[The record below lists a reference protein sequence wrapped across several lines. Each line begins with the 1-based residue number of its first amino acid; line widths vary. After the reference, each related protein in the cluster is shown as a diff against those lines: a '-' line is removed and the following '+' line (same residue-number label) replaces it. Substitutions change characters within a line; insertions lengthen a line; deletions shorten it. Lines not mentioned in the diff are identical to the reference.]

1 MQVLSRQGP
10 GLAQSSAVDVH
21 VAATAW
27 RIGVGKGAMEFEPVL
42 GFYMS
47 SPTAM
52 TRLIRMVIP
61 SNSLGL
67 LTGMPHQQHRI
78 LGIISYDQQTSVS
91 NSEEQAGP
99 LLMESSIYGFCISV
113 FYLKV
118 LAVQAAPAQEPPG
131 RCITASA
138 AEKSGNGPRLC
149 LGATLGRSARLCVGQ
164 SPQEFRNPSPSP
176 AESFPDIAAP
186 GHTWARLRGLPIH
199 KSTEQPQNKKGDKY
213 FLSGFLP
220 AQPACGNIHSSDG
233 NLLDQAPPAA
243 KNCFRTRHVSDPRRE
258 KHWLPGTQC
267 VTKHDHTKPKPREL
281 AFRKGDMVTIIEAV
295 EGKGW
300 YRARHNETGQE
311 GLLAAS
317 ALRERG
323 AIRADP
329 KLSLMPWF
337 HGKISGMEAVQE
349 LQPPE
354 DGLFLVRESVR
365 HPGDYVL
372 CVSFGKEVIHY
383 RVVHEENTLSID
395 SQQYFF
401 NLIDMIEHYM
411 KEQGAICTKLVKPK
425 PKSGMKSAEEEL
437 AKAGWLLNLKHLTL
451 GDRIGQGEFGDVL
464 QGEYLGQRV
473 AVKNIKC
480 DVTAQAFLAETAAM
494 TKVRHKNLVCL
505 LGVILHNGLYIVM
518 EFMSKGNLV
527 NFLRT
532 RGRALVPTQQ
542 LLLFALD
549 VAQGMDYLESKKL
562 VHRDLA
568 ARNILISE
576 ENVAKVSDFGLAR
589 VNPKGA
595 DATLLPVKWTAPEA
609 LKHNKFSSKSDV
621 WSYGILLWETFS
633 FGRAPYPKLALK
645 EVTELLE
652 QGYRMD
658 APEGCPPTVYA
669 LMKSC
674 WELEPGKRPSFKKLA
689 EKLQKELKHLRDI

>member
-1 MQVLSRQGP
+1 MG
-10 GLAQSSAVDVH
+10 
-21 VAATAW
+21 TA
-27 RIGVGKGAMEFEPVL
+27 
-42 GFYMS
+42 
-47 SPTAM
+47 
-52 TRLIRMVIP
+52 
-61 SNSLGL
+61 
-67 LTGMPHQQHRI
+67 
-78 LGIISYDQQTSVS
+78 
-91 NSEEQAGP
+91 
-99 LLMESSIYGFCISV
+99 
-113 FYLKV
+113 
-118 LAVQAAPAQEPPG
+118 
-131 RCITASA
+131 
-138 AEKSGNGPRLC
+138 
-149 LGATLGRSARLCVGQ
+149 
-164 SPQEFRNPSPSP
+164 
-176 AESFPDIAAP
+176 
-186 GHTWARLRGLPIH
+186 
-199 KSTEQPQNKKGDKY
+199 
-213 FLSGFLP
+213 
-220 AQPACGNIHSSDG
+220 
-233 NLLDQAPPAA
+233 
-243 KNCFRTRHVSDPRRE
+243 E
-258 KHWLPGTQC
+258 KHWPPGTQC
-267 VTKHDHTKPKPREL
+267 VTKHDHSKPKPREL

-337 HGKISGMEAVQE
+337 HGKISGLEAVQE

-395 SQQYFF
+395 SQQYFS

-425 PKSGMKSAEEEL
+425 TKSGMKSAEEEL

-576 ENVAKVSDFGLAR
+576 ENVAK
-589 VNPKGA
+589 
-595 DATLLPVKWTAPEA
+595 
-609 LKHNKFSSKSDV
+609 KFSSKSDV

-658 APEGCPPTVYA
+658 PPEGCPPTIYA

-674 WELEPGKRPSFKKLA
+674 WELEPGKRPSFKKLT

>member
-1 MQVLSRQGP
+1 MQ
-10 GLAQSSAVDVH
+10 
-21 VAATAW
+21 
-27 RIGVGKGAMEFEPVL
+27 
-42 GFYMS
+42 
-47 SPTAM
+47 
-52 TRLIRMVIP
+52 
-61 SNSLGL
+61 
-67 LTGMPHQQHRI
+67 
-78 LGIISYDQQTSVS
+78 
-91 NSEEQAGP
+91 
-99 LLMESSIYGFCISV
+99 
-113 FYLKV
+113 
-118 LAVQAAPAQEPPG
+118 
-131 RCITASA
+131 
-138 AEKSGNGPRLC
+138 
-149 LGATLGRSARLCVGQ
+149 
-164 SPQEFRNPSPSP
+164 
-176 AESFPDIAAP
+176 
-186 GHTWARLRGLPIH
+186 
-199 KSTEQPQNKKGDKY
+199 
-213 FLSGFLP
+213 
-220 AQPACGNIHSSDG
+220 
-233 NLLDQAPPAA
+233 
-243 KNCFRTRHVSDPRRE
+243 
-258 KHWLPGTQC
+258 KHWPPGTQC
-267 VTKHDHTKPKPREL
+267 VTKHDHTKPKAREL

-311 GLLAAS
+311 GLLAAI

-323 AIRADP
+323 AIRVDP

-337 HGKISGMEAVQE
+337 HGKISGVEAVQE

-354 DGLFLVRESVR
+354 DGMFLVRESVR

-395 SQQYFF
+395 SQQYFS

-425 PKSGMKSAEEEL
+425 PKTGMKSAEEEL
-437 AKAGWLLNLKHLTL
+437 PDPLRPLP
-451 GDRIGQGEFGDVL
+451 DVL
-464 QGEYLGQRV
+464 QGEYMGQKV
-473 AVKNIKC
+473 AVKNVKC
-480 DVTAQAFLAETAAM
+480 DVTAQSFLAETA
-494 TKVRHKNLVCL
+494 VRHKNLVCL

-532 RGRALVPTQQ
+532 RGRVTLCSV
-542 LLLFALD
+542 LLGHGRD

-621 WSYGILLWETFS
+621 WSYGILLWEAFS
-633 FGRAPYPKLALK
+633 FGRAPYPNLK

-658 APEGCPPTVYA
+658 PPEGCPPTVYA
-669 LMKSC
+669 LMRSC
-674 WELEPGKRPSFKKLA
+674 WELEPGKRPSFKKLT
-689 EKLQKELKHLRDI
+689 EKLQKELKHLRDV

>member
-1 MQVLSRQGP
+1 MRGR
-10 GLAQSSAVDVH
+10 LA
-21 VAATAW
+21 
-27 RIGVGKGAMEFEPVL
+27 
-42 GFYMS
+42 MS
-47 SPTAM
+47 
-52 TRLIRMVIP
+52 
-61 SNSLGL
+61 G
-67 LTGMPHQQHRI
+67 
-78 LGIISYDQQTSVS
+78 
-91 NSEEQAGP
+91 
-99 LLMESSIYGFCISV
+99 
-113 FYLKV
+113 
-118 LAVQAAPAQEPPG
+118 
-131 RCITASA
+131 
-138 AEKSGNGPRLC
+138 
-149 LGATLGRSARLCVGQ
+149 
-164 SPQEFRNPSPSP
+164 
-176 AESFPDIAAP
+176 
-186 GHTWARLRGLPIH
+186 
-199 KSTEQPQNKKGDKY
+199 
-213 FLSGFLP
+213 
-220 AQPACGNIHSSDG
+220 
-233 NLLDQAPPAA
+233 
-243 KNCFRTRHVSDPRRE
+243 
-258 KHWLPGTQC
+258 KHWPPGTQC
-267 VTKHDHTKPKPREL
+267 VTKHDHSKPKPREL
-281 AFRKGDMVTIIEAV
+281 AFHKGDVVTIIEAV

-311 GLLAAS
+311 GLLVAS

-323 AIRADP
+323 AIRVDP

-337 HGKISGMEAVQE
+337 HGKISGVEAVQE

-354 DGLFLVRESVR
+354 DGLFLVRESIR

-372 CVSFGKEVIHY
+372 CVSFGREVIHY

-395 SQQYFF
+395 SQEYFS

-425 PKSGMKSAEEEL
+425 PKTGMKSAEKEL
-437 AKAGWLLNLKHLTL
+437 AKAGWLLNLKNLTL
-451 GDRIGQGEFGDVL
+451 GDRIGKGEFGDVL
-464 QGEYLGQRV
+464 QGEYMGQKV

-494 TKVRHKNLVCL
+494 TKVQHKNLVCL

-576 ENVAKVSDFGLAR
+576 ENVAK
-589 VNPKGA
+589 
-595 DATLLPVKWTAPEA
+595 
-609 LKHNKFSSKSDV
+609 KFSSKSDV

-633 FGRAPYPKLALK
+633 FGRAPYPKMTLK

-658 APEGCPPTVYA
+658 APEGCPPSVYA

-674 WELEPGKRPSFKKLA
+674 WELEPGKRPSFKKLT
-689 EKLQKELKHLRDI
+689 EKLQKELKHLRDV

>member
-1 MQVLSRQGP
+1 MSGVSR
-10 GLAQSSAVDVH
+10 
-21 VAATAW
+21 TA
-27 RIGVGKGAMEFEPVL
+27 
-42 GFYMS
+42 
-47 SPTAM
+47 
-52 TRLIRMVIP
+52 
-61 SNSLGL
+61 
-67 LTGMPHQQHRI
+67 TGMP
-78 LGIISYDQQTSVS
+78 
-91 NSEEQAGP
+91 A
-99 LLMESSIYGFCISV
+99 
-113 FYLKV
+113 
-118 LAVQAAPAQEPPG
+118 
-131 RCITASA
+131 
-138 AEKSGNGPRLC
+138 
-149 LGATLGRSARLCVGQ
+149 
-164 SPQEFRNPSPSP
+164 
-176 AESFPDIAAP
+176 
-186 GHTWARLRGLPIH
+186 
-199 KSTEQPQNKKGDKY
+199 
-213 FLSGFLP
+213 
-220 AQPACGNIHSSDG
+220 
-233 NLLDQAPPAA
+233 
-243 KNCFRTRHVSDPRRE
+243 
-258 KHWLPGTQC
+258 
-267 VTKHDHTKPKPREL
+267 REL

-323 AIRADP
+323 AIRVDP

-337 HGKISGMEAVQE
+337 HGKISGVEAVQE

-354 DGLFLVRESVR
+354 DGMFLVRESVR

-395 SQQYFF
+395 SQQYFS
-401 NLIDMIEHYM
+401 NLIDMIEVRPPSPDSELCRGM
-411 KEQGAICTKLVKPK
+411 APLVAPANL
-425 PKSGMKSAEEEL
+425 PL
-437 AKAGWLLNLKHLTL
+437 CPAGWLLNLQHLTL

-464 QGEYLGQRV
+464 QGEYMGQKV
-473 AVKNIKC
+473 AVKNVKC

-621 WSYGILLWETFS
+621 WSYGILLWEAFS
-633 FGRAPYPKLALK
+633 FGRAPYPKLSLK

-658 APEGCPPTVYA
+658 PPEGCPPTVYA
-669 LMKSC
+669 LMRSC
-674 WELEPGKRPSFKKLA
+674 WELEPGKRPSFKKLT
-689 EKLQKELKHLRDI
+689 EKLQKELKHLRDV

>member
-1 MQVLSRQGP
+1 LQ
-10 GLAQSSAVDVH
+10 
-21 VAATAW
+21 
-27 RIGVGKGAMEFEPVL
+27 
-42 GFYMS
+42 
-47 SPTAM
+47 
-52 TRLIRMVIP
+52 
-61 SNSLGL
+61 
-67 LTGMPHQQHRI
+67 
-78 LGIISYDQQTSVS
+78 
-91 NSEEQAGP
+91 
-99 LLMESSIYGFCISV
+99 
-113 FYLKV
+113 
-118 LAVQAAPAQEPPG
+118 
-131 RCITASA
+131 
-138 AEKSGNGPRLC
+138 
-149 LGATLGRSARLCVGQ
+149 
-164 SPQEFRNPSPSP
+164 
-176 AESFPDIAAP
+176 
-186 GHTWARLRGLPIH
+186 
-199 KSTEQPQNKKGDKY
+199 
-213 FLSGFLP
+213 
-220 AQPACGNIHSSDG
+220 
-233 NLLDQAPPAA
+233 
-243 KNCFRTRHVSDPRRE
+243 
-258 KHWLPGTQC
+258 KHWAPGTQC
-267 VTKHDHTKPKPREL
+267 VTKHDHTKPKAGEL
-281 AFRKGDMVTIIEAV
+281 AFRKGDVVTIIEAV

-300 YRARHNETGQE
+300 YHARHNETGQE
-311 GLLAAS
+311 GLLAAG

-323 AIRADP
+323 AIRIDP
-329 KLSLMPWF
+329 KLSLMPEGVYAMGSGSF
-337 HGKISGMEAVQE
+337 GGGSALPISLLALG
-349 LQPPE
+349 
-354 DGLFLVRESVR
+354 VR

-395 SQQYFF
+395 SQQYFS

-425 PKSGMKSAEEEL
+425 PKTGMKSAEEEL
-437 AKAGWLLNLKHLTL
+437 AKAGWLLNLQHLTL

-464 QGEYLGQRV
+464 QGEYMGQKV

-480 DVTAQAFLAETAAM
+480 DVTAQAFLTETAAM

-595 DATLLPVKWTAPEA
+595 DTTLLPVKWTAPEA

-621 WSYGILLWETFS
+621 WSYGILLWEAFS
-633 FGRAPYPKLALK
+633 FGRAPYPKLSLK

-652 QGYRMD
+652 QGYRME
-658 APEGCPPTVYA
+658 APEGCPPAVYA

-674 WELEPGKRPSFKKLA
+674 WELEPGKRPSFKKLT
-689 EKLQKELKHLRDI
+689 EKLQKELK

>member
-1 MQVLSRQGP
+1 P
-10 GLAQSSAVDVH
+10 
-21 VAATAW
+21 
-27 RIGVGKGAMEFEPVL
+27 
-42 GFYMS
+42 
-47 SPTAM
+47 
-52 TRLIRMVIP
+52 
-61 SNSLGL
+61 N
-67 LTGMPHQQHRI
+67 
-78 LGIISYDQQTSVS
+78 
-91 NSEEQAGP
+91 GP
-99 LLMESSIYGFCISV
+99 LCS
-113 FYLKV
+113 
-118 LAVQAAPAQEPPG
+118 
-131 RCITASA
+131 
-138 AEKSGNGPRLC
+138 
-149 LGATLGRSARLCVGQ
+149 
-164 SPQEFRNPSPSP
+164 
-176 AESFPDIAAP
+176 
-186 GHTWARLRGLPIH
+186 
-199 KSTEQPQNKKGDKY
+199 
-213 FLSGFLP
+213 
-220 AQPACGNIHSSDG
+220 
-233 NLLDQAPPAA
+233 
-243 KNCFRTRHVSDPRRE
+243 
-258 KHWLPGTQC
+258 
-267 VTKHDHTKPKPREL
+267 
-281 AFRKGDMVTIIEAV
+281 
-295 EGKGW
+295 
-300 YRARHNETGQE
+300 
-311 GLLAAS
+311 
-317 ALRERG
+317 
-323 AIRADP
+323 
-329 KLSLMPWF
+329 WF
-337 HGKISGMEAVQE
+337 HGKISGVQAVQE
-349 LQPPE
+349 LQPAE

-395 SQQYFF
+395 SQQYFS

-425 PKSGMKSAEEEL
+425 PKTGMKSAEEEL
-437 AKAGWLLNLKHLTL
+437 AKAGWLLNLQHLTL

-464 QGEYLGQRV
+464 QGEYMGQKV

-480 DVTAQAFLAETAAM
+480 DVTAQAFLTETAAM

-609 LKHNKFSSKSDV
+609 LKHNVSN
-621 WSYGILLWETFS
+621 
-633 FGRAPYPKLALK
+633 GRAPGGVKKAGSQLVSPSCQSLK

-652 QGYRMD
+652 QGYRMEP
-658 APEGCPPTVYA
+658 PEGCPPSVYT

-674 WELEPGKRPSFKKLA
+674 WELEPGKRPSFKKLT
-689 EKLQKELKHLRDI
+689 EKLQKELKHLRDV